1 MGLTNW
7 NGIRVR
13 QKELTMA
20 KNYLNQAELE
30 ELNQILVIYLD
41 YPEIQA
47 KRRKMM
53 TIREWEDKLDTFLTF
68 HEKDLLTHAA
78 TLSAQIGEQ
87 LPVERYVTFNRK
99 WIEEQRLHPDAEE
112 ISLLE
117 AIQGKASSSEV
128 LSEK

>member
-1 MGLTNW
+1 
-7 NGIRVR
+7 
-13 QKELTMA
+13 MA
-20 KNYLNQAELE
+20 KNYLNQAEIE

-47 KRRKMM
+47 KRRKTM
-53 TIREWEDKLDTFLTF
+53 TIREWEDKLDMFLTF

>member
-1 MGLTNW
+1 
-7 NGIRVR
+7 
-13 QKELTMA
+13 MA

-53 TIREWEDKLDTFLTF
+53 TIREWEDKLDMFLTF

-78 TLSAQIGEQ
+78 TLSAQIAEQ

-99 WIEEQRLHPDAEE
+99 WIEEQRLHADAEE

-117 AIQGKASSSEV
+117 PIQGKASSSEV